1 MAVQVKT
8 SIGSDSTADVSVR
21 GVLRFD
27 TVNSIFKSLKFGE
40 SGCKRFR
47 IDLSGVEGADSAG
60 VALCLSW
67 IESAR
72 CNDVQIEFICVP
84 ENMMRLLRVNQ
95 VDELFKVAH
104 AI

>member
-1 MAVQVKT
+1 MSQL
-8 SIGSDSTADVSVR
+8 DR
-21 GVLRFD
+21 GVLRP
-27 TVNSIFKSLKFGE
+27 
-40 SGCKRFR
+40 
-47 IDLSGVEGADSAG
+47 GVFS
-60 VALCLSW
+60 
-67 IESAR
+67 SAR